1 MRGIFILMNR
11 TNACCIYSSNS
22 YCCVYSEIC
31 GQNDYVE
38 IGYLLFQATSTSRKQ
53 DRRYRLY
60 VLFI

>member
-1 MRGIFILMNR
+1 MNR